1 MGARLIKQT
10 NNCLPRKAIILRGKK
25 MATAQKGQGYDRGS
39 TVFSPEGKIFQ
50 VQYAQEAV
58 KKGLTALGAKTD
70 EGVVLAAERKKTNK
84 LVEEGSV
91 EKVFQIDE
99 HVGVAAAGLIADA
112 RVLIDQARIKA
123 QTNRLRYDEVVS
135 VESLAEDIG
144 NIKQEY
150 TQKGG
155 VRPYGTKFLIGGVG
169 ETGPHLFETDPS
181 GAIAEYNAHAIGGGA
196 EKARDVFENN
206 YRKDMKV
213 KELIQLNL
221 KALDEVIDGELNAS
235 KVELAQ
241 TEADRQVFE
250 KLSEETITESI
261 NSFEG

>member
-1 MGARLIKQT
+1 M
-10 NNCLPRKAIILRGKK
+10 
-25 MATAQKGQGYDRGS
+25 MATAQKGQGYDIGS

-58 KKGLTALGAKTD
+58 KKGLTAIGAKT
-70 EGVVLAAERKKTNK
+70 ESGVVLAAERKKTNN
-84 LVEEGSV
+84 LVEDGSV

-112 RVLIDQARIKA
+112 RVLIDKARMKA
-123 QTNRLRYDEVVS
+123 QVNRLRYDEVVS
-135 VESLAEDIG
+135 VKSLAEDIG

-181 GAIAEYNAHAIGGGA
+181 GAIVEYSAHAIGGGA
-196 EKARDVFENN
+196 EKATEVFEKN
-206 YRKDMKV
+206 YRKDMDV
-213 KELIQLNL
+213 NDLIQLNL
-221 KALDEVIDGELNAS
+221 KALNEIIEGELIPE

-250 KLSEETITESI
+250 KLSSEKISDAIET
-261 NSFEG
+261 FEG

>member
-1 MGARLIKQT
+1 
-10 NNCLPRKAIILRGKK
+10 

-58 KKGLTALGAKTD
+58 KKGLTAIGAKTD
-70 EGVVLAAERKKTNK
+70 SGVVLSAERKKTNR
-84 LVEEGSV
+84 LVEKGSV

-99 HVGVAAAGLIADA
+99 HIGIAAAGLIADA

-123 QTNRLRYDEVVS
+123 QTNRLRYDEVMS
-135 VESLAEDIG
+135 VESLAEEIG
-144 NIKQEY
+144 DIKQSH
-150 TQKGG
+150 TQTGG

-196 EKARDVFENN
+196 DKAIDVLEENYEKSLDTE
-206 YRKDMKV
+206 
-213 KELIQLNL
+213 ELIQLNL
-221 KALDEVIDGELNAS
+221 KALHEITDGELGPD
-235 KVELAQ
+235 KVEMAS
-241 TEADRQVFE
+241 TEAENQVFE
-250 KLSEETITESI
+250 KLSEDRIAEAIT
-261 NSFEG
+261 SFKSED